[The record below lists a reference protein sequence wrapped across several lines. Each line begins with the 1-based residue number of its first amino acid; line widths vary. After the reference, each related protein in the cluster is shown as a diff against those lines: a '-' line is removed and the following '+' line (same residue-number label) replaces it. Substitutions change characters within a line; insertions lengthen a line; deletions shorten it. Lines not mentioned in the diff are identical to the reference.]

1 MTMEKLSYFQFFDTV
16 ELANILYSH
25 YFDVKN
31 DADNIAVQAICA
43 RADAGPFSMPLALEI
58 VADVQSFRT
67 KGYKDAHKEI
77 CNTIAP
83 AIVTR
88 FYYTEV

>member
-1 MTMEKLSYFQFFDTV
+1 MTTEKISSFQFFDTV
-16 ELANILYSH
+16 ELANILYLH
-25 YFDVKN
+25 YFNVKN

-43 RADAGPFSMPLALEI
+43 RSDAVPFSMSLALALVGDI
-58 VADVQSFRT
+58 QAFRT
-67 KGYKDAHKEI
+67 KGYMHDSKTI

-88 FYYTEV
+88 FYYREV

>member
-1 MTMEKLSYFQFFDTV
+1 MTTEKLSSFQFFDTV
-16 ELANILYSH
+16 ELADILYSH

-31 DADNIAVQAICA
+31 SADNIAVQSICA
-43 RADAGPFSMPLALEI
+43 RADAEPFSMSLALAI

-67 KGYKDAHKEI
+67 KGYKHEQKTI

-88 FYYTEV
+88 FYYTEI